1 MDDADEHKKELR
13 KMLSL
18 NEVLAIVPI
27 ARSTLLRMVRLKQFP
42 QPIHISENRRVWYA
56 DQIIA
61 WQEQFENSQHRRRRG
76 PGRPR
81 VKGVTAAET
90 APALFCRSQRT
101 RAEATMER
109 SGRHCPCVTAPDATV
124 SAPQRR
130 TPSVDDVR
138 FQRKTG
144 SRGQTINRCD

>member
-1 MDDADEHKKELR
+1 MEDADEHKKELR

-42 QPIHISENRRVWYA
+42 QPIHISENRRVWYE

-61 WQEQFENSQHRRRRG
+61 WQELVENSQHRRRRG

-81 VKGVTAAET
+81 VKGVTAA
-90 APALFCRSQRT
+90 
-101 RAEATMER
+101 
-109 SGRHCPCVTAPDATV
+109 
-124 SAPQRR
+124 
-130 TPSVDDVR
+130 
-138 FQRKTG
+138 
-144 SRGQTINRCD
+144 

>member
-61 WQEQFENSQHRRRRG
+61 WQEQVENSQHRRRRG

-81 VKGVTAAET
+81 VKGKTAA
-90 APALFCRSQRT
+90 
-101 RAEATMER
+101 
-109 SGRHCPCVTAPDATV
+109 
-124 SAPQRR
+124 
-130 TPSVDDVR
+130 
-138 FQRKTG
+138 
-144 SRGQTINRCD
+144 